1 MSVGPTGPSLE
12 FTLLTF
18 GLPRA
23 TFMKKSSNEQRRRA
37 ARPRFPSASSCASA
51 RRPILKRART
61 RKSSHEQRR
70 GAEVVFGRERSQALK
85 LLTFGLPRAT
95 LKRSRS
101 RTREGSHKQRRGA
114 AVVFGPEGSDAF
126 DFWSAACNLEASSN
140 EGEFARA
147 TPSGRPPALQPA
159 LPHAFD
165 F

>member
-1 MSVGPTGPSLE
+1 MFKREGSHAFDFWSTTRNLE
-12 FTLLTF
+12 VSWQKEEFKRATSSGRPPALPQRFLLRF
-18 GLPRA
+18 RPRA
-23 TFMKKSSNEQRRRA
+23 
-37 ARPRFPSASSCASA
+37 
-51 RRPILKRART
+51 RPILKRART

-70 GAEVVFGRERSQALK
+70 GAAVVFGRERSQALK

-147 TPSGRPPALQPA
+147 TPSGRPPAL
-159 LPHAFD
+159 PHAFD